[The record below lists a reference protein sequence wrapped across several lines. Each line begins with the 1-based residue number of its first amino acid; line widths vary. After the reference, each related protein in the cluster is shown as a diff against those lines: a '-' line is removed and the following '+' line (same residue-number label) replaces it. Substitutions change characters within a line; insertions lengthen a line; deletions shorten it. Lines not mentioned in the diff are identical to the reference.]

1 MTFQEFLPHA
11 PKTGPLPD
19 FMLHRLASYEE
30 AKKFVFC
37 QMVNKERHRD
47 SLKERPYEDW
57 QDLAITYYCELGD
70 DRSFGAAARMTYAL
84 LDQLGVPEETLRADA
99 WKNTLEREA
108 VIQPLS
114 CVLEAMGGPGYG
126 ESPLYLLSNREMV
139 NGAIA
144 AAYPGTCQKAGA
156 LFGRNYFLI
165 PSSIHEFLLLP
176 DDGDMDAR
184 MLDQMIAAINES
196 HVRPQEVLADHAYYY
211 DGRTRTVSLA
221 SRYQKRRNG
230 GDEAQDRTDAGAGDD
245 AGNRC
250 RTPEMM
256 L

>member
-1 MTFQEFLPHA
+1 MTYQKSLPHA
-11 PKTGPLPD
+11 PKTGPFPD
-19 FMLHRLASYEE
+19 YMLCRLDSYEE
-30 AKKFVFC
+30 ARKHIFC
-37 QMVNKERHRD
+37 QMVNKEKHRD
-47 SLKERPYEDW
+47 TLKERPYEEW
-57 QDLAITYYCELGD
+57 QDLAITYCCELGD

-84 LDQLGVPEETLRADA
+84 MDQLGVPEEMLRADA

-108 VIQPLS
+108 VIRPLS
-114 CVLEAMGGPGYG
+114 HVLGEMGGSEFG

-144 AAYPGTCQKAGA
+144 AAYPDICQKAEA
-156 LFGRNYFLI
+156 LFGRNFFLI

-176 DDGDMDAR
+176 DDGDVDAR
-184 MLDQMIAAINES
+184 MLDQMIAAINAS

-221 SRYQKRRNG
+221 SQYQEKQKR
-230 GDEAQDRTDAGAGDD
+230 
-245 AGNRC
+245 C
-250 RTPEMM
+250 LVSEMM